1 MAYKCL
7 TFEDRRKIEKLYN
20 ANKSPQEIAGKIGVT
35 VATIYR
41 ELHRGETKDAESGE
55 IKANEHYLPT
65 YNAETAEKRVR
76 LSVRNRGRRR
86 AAR

>member
-7 TFEDRRKIEKLYN
+7 TLEDRRKIEELYGE
-20 ANKSPQEIAGKIGVT
+20 NKSPQEIAGKLGVT

-41 ELHRGETKDAESGE
+41 ELHRGETRDAESGE
-55 IKANEHYLPT
+55 IKVNEHYLPA
-65 YNAETAEKRVR
+65 YDAETAERRVR

>member
-7 TFEDRRKIEKLYN
+7 TLEHRRKIEELY
-20 ANKSPQEIAGKIGVT
+20 AADKKPQEIADVLGVT

-41 ELHRGETKDAESGE
+41 ELHRGETRDAESGE
-55 IKANEHYLPT
+55 IKVNEHYLPA
-65 YNAETAEKRVR
+65 YDAETAEKRVR